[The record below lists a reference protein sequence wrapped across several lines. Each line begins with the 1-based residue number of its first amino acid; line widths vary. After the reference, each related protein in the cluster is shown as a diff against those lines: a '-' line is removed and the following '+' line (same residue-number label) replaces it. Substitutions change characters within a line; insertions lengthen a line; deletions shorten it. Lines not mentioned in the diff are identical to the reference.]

1 MQLRFLRPLLPVCL
15 FVLATAGAPRAEP
28 VTGWLDRLNF
38 YRATAQLPPVVEDA
52 SLSGAVKRH
61 AMYMVAHGVVKHSED
76 RGDSWATPE
85 GAAAAAVSNLA
96 GSSRSTESDVWAVDL
111 WMQAPFH
118 ALGML
123 DPALRTVGFGIER
136 AAGHGKVQTA
146 AGLDVIRG
154 RSPTPAGA
162 AAYPVVWPA
171 NGATVPIAAHTAEYP
186 SPLTSCPGYEA
197 PTGLPLIVQLG
208 SGGTVPHVIES
219 WVLEGKTA
227 LEHCAFD
234 ELTYRNR
241 DAVQQALGRRIL
253 ASRNAIVLI
262 PREPLRP
269 GASYRAVIEVN
280 GRLIDWAFSVS
291 KDLRS

>member
-1 MQLRFLRPLLPVCL
+1 VCL
-15 FVLATAGAPRAEP
+15 YVLAAAGAPRAEP
-28 VTGWLDRLNF
+28 GAGWLDRLNF
-38 YRATAQLPPVVEDA
+38 YRATAQLPPVAEDA
-52 SLSGAVKRH
+52 VLSGAVKRH
-61 AMYMVAHGVVKHSED
+61 AIYMVAHGVVQHSED
-76 RGDSWATPE
+76 RRDSWATPE

-96 GSSRSTESDVWAVDL
+96 GSTRATESDAWAVDL

-136 AAGHGKVQTA
+136 APGRGKVQTA

-154 RSPTPAGA
+154 RSGDAAGA
-162 AAYPVVWPA
+162 VYPVLWPA

-186 SPLTSCPGYEA
+186 SPLTSCPGYDVPA
-197 PTGLPLIVQLG
+197 GLPLIVQLG
-208 SGGTVPHVIES
+208 SGSEVPHVVET
-219 WVLEGKTA
+219 WVLEGKEA

-234 ELTYRNR
+234 ERTYRNR
-241 DAVQQALGRRIL
+241 DAVQQELGRRIL

-262 PREPLRP
+262 PRAPLRP

-280 GRLIDWAFSVS
+280 GRFVDWTFSIS
-291 KDLRS
+291 